1 MIELRDPN
9 QSIRRPHDGPRRE
22 SLNLTNVLIV
32 QGPEFSTRSEASLV
46 LTRHRSLRRRPA
58 PMPPHEL
65 RWYACCSDV
74 CCARLSTKGNPERQR
89 RTERRAHIRGGL
101 HSRSASY
108 TAAAAPRMQETSG
121 LVRTELNGMRNLRLV
136 SSRERR
142 LSADR
147 RRFARGD
154 GRRAIDRVMITPA
167 TPSCD
172 GCGSLTGPY
181 WVSGTGRFDEYR
193 CIECGTSLFVARS

>member
-1 MIELRDPN
+1 
-9 QSIRRPHDGPRRE
+9 
-22 SLNLTNVLIV
+22 
-32 QGPEFSTRSEASLV
+32 
-46 LTRHRSLRRRPA
+46 
-58 PMPPHEL
+58 MPPHEL

-74 CCARLSTKGNPERQR
+74 CCARLSTKGNPERQP

-121 LVRTELNGMRNLRLV
+121 LVATELNGMRNLRLV

-181 WVSGTGRFDEYR
+181 WVSGTGRFDDTAASNAAPACSSPGHSKSPLTLEHPAATTLQANR
-193 CIECGTSLFVARS
+193 AANRVRPRIGNA